1 MFSALIIHQ
10 ISRISSCV
18 SYLLLLPLPRFSL
31 APLPRCPPGSP
42 AFPSAIRLPLSAV
55 RRPLRSTSAVR
66 CPPLSILA
74 HPLRSPDRS
83 PGRSGSTPPHGLPSS
98 ISNQVMSA
106 PGNFGHRFWSMPAGH
121 SGSSWPPLRPGGMDG
136 LRAGERRMTLDSP
149 CLGVSCLE
157 PTPGGTLWPLSDY
170 PCVQR
175 ARSSA

>member
-1 MFSALIIHQ
+1 MTALIQ
-10 ISRISSCV
+10 SARCNPLVSANLSCFRFRA
-18 SYLLLLPLPRFSL
+18 SPLLPCPAAPP
-31 APLPRCPPGSP
+31 APLPSP
-42 AFPSAIRLPLSAV
+42 LPSAFRCRRFVVRCAQRPQSAV
-55 RRPLRSTSAVR
+55 RRFPFWQ
-66 CPPLSILA
+66 

-175 ARSSA
+175 ARFSA